1 MSACDSQPP
10 NKREI
15 NAAIPDILK
24 SLGTQSC
31 KNTSDISQV
40 SAAYT
45 ATMGGFGVSAGVS
58 GNASYS
64 DSKVSSVGCE
74 QVAVAAKQYLA
85 STRKVACIL
94 NENVTTSSK
103 TLNAGN
109 SIIFRSQNGDINIDG
124 PLKISQNI
132 EITMIDLAQLS
143 KQAKM
148 SIADEVK
155 QTALQVADTI
165 QESKSGMGATPQG
178 SKTVSDQKSEITSE
192 NVNNIVEKVIN
203 EVSITLNA
211 NNDILIETVN
221 GDINLGETTMDQNI
235 LINLTATLITTNA
248 IDTTL
253 KSLATSIS
261 TQESKAK
268 QAAENLGADTLGR
281 QAGDAAV
288 AIVKAQGE
296 FGGGLMGIV
305 GGVIVLSI
313 GAYLFFKVKGGGG
326 VQASQMA
333 QVANSLPVPGHAFT
347 AMLPP
352 PYRAAMAVQTL
363 QAMQPPP
370 PPVGFSGVQN
380 GRRRRKYD
388 NGVISSAEI
397 SISGLILGLSICV
410 ASIVCAIYYFTYDN
424 RYMNNVKKADKALDK
439 CLRKIDKEC
448 PWPSCTDEKCPTN
461 ADKRKVLACVDAE
474 TEKGCPGVKIDDYV
488 SPTLKQIA
496 SLVAGGIGIITIIH
510 SIW

>member
-15 NAAIPDILK
+15 KAAMPDILK

-64 DSKVSSVGCE
+64 DSKVTSVGCE

-103 TLNAGN
+103 SLTAGN

-165 QESKSGMGATPQG
+165 QESNSGMGATPQG

-253 KSLATSIS
+253 KSLATSMS
-261 TQESKAK
+261 LQESKAR

-288 AIVKAQGE
+288 AIVKAQAE
-296 FGGGLMGIV
+296 FGGGLMGII
-305 GGVIVLSI
+305 GGVIAVSI
-313 GAYLFFKVKGGGG
+313 GAYLLFKLKGGGG
-326 VQASQMA
+326 VQTTQIAKG
-333 QVANSLPVPGHAFT
+333 LPVPGPALT

-352 PYRAAMAVQTL
+352 PYRAAAMAVQTF
-363 QAMQPPP
+363 QAMQPP
-370 PPVGFSGVQN
+370 VGGI
-380 GRRRRKYD
+380 GKPD
-388 NGVISSAEI
+388 NGIDANTNGSKSSI
-397 SISGLILGLSICV
+397 IGIGIGLSILFTG
-410 ASIVCAIYYFTYDN
+410 IGLAIYYFTYND
-424 RYMNNVKKADKALDK
+424 RYMTSVKKADKALDK
-439 CLRKIDKEC
+439 CLAKIDKQC
-448 PWPSCTDEKCPTN
+448 KWPVCTGDFCLTK
-461 ADKRKVLACVDAE
+461 ADKREVLKCVDDK
-474 TEKGCPGVKIDDYV
+474 TEGGCPGSKIDDYESPILGQIV
-488 SPTLKQIA
+488 SLGVIG
-496 SLVAGGIGIITIIH
+496 VGIMILIK
-510 SIW
+510 SIWW